1 MAQACVDH
9 NQRTSFWRQCVRD
22 TSGKWA
28 AYANQKSAYDV
39 PYFRGRQETYKTPE
53 ERKYLLAHL
62 DTRRAFY
69 EGLADVEQMSL
80 EDFRNWLEV
89 LRALLEYRNSE
100 SALHEK
106 SITDKHTKIVAQEI
120 MPLAQKYGDPYFS
133 GVLQGPVF
141 EGLPKASLPYD
152 EERDGLVYHHYPSLD
167 YADDYLQ
174 HALDTLKSLLRTDAF
189 ANQEEYVHKVA
200 RFFQLL
206 INLHLFAA
214 VNVSL
219 YMNMADGLLE
229 IAGLRGIE
237 HGMVD
242 FVAFRLQPD
251 SFERYFYDIVMD
263 GQ

>member
-1 MAQACVDH
+1 
-9 NQRTSFWRQCVRD
+9 
-22 TSGKWA
+22 
-28 AYANQKSAYDV
+28 
-39 PYFRGRQETYKTPE
+39 
-53 ERKYLLAHL
+53 
-62 DTRRAFY
+62 
-69 EGLADVEQMSL
+69 
-80 EDFRNWLEV
+80 
-89 LRALLEYRNSE
+89 
-100 SALHEK
+100 
-106 SITDKHTKIVAQEI
+106 
-120 MPLAQKYGDPYFS
+120 
-133 GVLQGPVF
+133 
-141 EGLPKASLPYD
+141 
-152 EERDGLVYHHYPSLD
+152 
-167 YADDYLQ
+167 
-174 HALDTLKSLLRTDAF
+174 LKSLLRTDAF